1 MHVALRSSAANCF
14 RWACRRC
21 CPGEHEDYVP
31 LRDAEA
37 YVQAAKRA
45 GDRIR
50 LILIPSVGH
59 FEIASHARRHVAGRI
74 GNRSLLD
81 GRLPP

>member
-1 MHVALRSSAANCF
+1 MARAFFPECSNA
-14 RWACRRC
+14 
-21 CPGEHEDYVP
+21 D
-31 LRDAEA
+31 A

-59 FEIASHARRHVAGRI
+59 FEIASPRASPWSQVESAIR
-74 GNRSLLD
+74 
-81 GRLPP
+81 